1 MPKSDFDKLVELMD
15 KLREPGGC
23 PWDREQTAA
32 SLKPYIIEEAYEVV
46 EAIDNPDQN
55 ILKEELGDLLFQTLF
70 LARIA
75 KEKKL
80 FDIYDVLR
88 YAYQKMVNRHPHVF
102 GKKTLKTA
110 EAVLQNW
117 ERIKRKEKGNSQQSI
132 FEGLP
137 KNLPALIKAHR
148 VQDRVSRVGF
158 DWEHIEP
165 ALAKV
170 EEELAEFKASISHNQ
185 LDRAQEELGD
195 LFFALVNVARFMKA
209 DPEQTLHRTVDKF
222 IHRFAYIEKKVA
234 RSGKKFDEFTL
245 EQLDKFW
252 EEAKKTELKNGKR
265 KSTSLRRKRN

>member
-1 MPKSDFDKLVELMD
+1 MQKSDFDKLVELMD

-46 EAIDNPDQN
+46 ESIDHPDRHK
-55 ILKEELGDLLFQTLF
+55 LKEELGDLLFQTIF

-75 KEKKL
+75 KEENQ

-88 YAYQKMVNRHPHVF
+88 TSYEKMVSRHPHVF
-102 GKKTLKTA
+102 GKKDLKTS

-117 ERIKRKEKGNSQQSI
+117 EKIKRQEKGKKGKSL

-137 KNLPALIKAHR
+137 KNLPALMKAHR

-170 EEELAEFKASISHNQ
+170 EEELAEFKATLVNNQ
-185 LDRAQEELGD
+185 PEHAQEELGD

-222 IHRFAYIEKKVA
+222 INRFAYIEKKVA
-234 RSGKKFDEFTL
+234 DSGKGFDDYTL
-245 EQLDKFW
+245 EQLDSFW
-252 EEAKKTELKNGKR
+252 EEAKKMEG
-265 KSTSLRRKRN
+265 RRKRKKSEIRS